1 MPAQKEVLP
10 VTGTDET
17 YIISHVDR
25 PQVSMLRRDRE
36 EVRQLSAS
44 HGKLGKDAADFLPGL
59 SKEKMQKS
67 VPLLPPIS
75 RTGTPGSPPRR
86 SPVVTPR
93 HGTPYG
99 SLGSSPEYSP
109 RLPRSRSNPLPPLQ
123 VVGSD
128 PGLDRLSPAVA
139 TTPQA
144 SPKPSKRVTINAG
157 VPMGSSTFEQALT
170 ELADEEL
177 AEDAQNIV
185 GSADLDAVVSKLA
198 LTETPDFIEEET
210 AEEIEQENASD
221 TPASATCKI
230 ITDYPPVCPDT
241 PSSPVVRRRG
251 RLVVT
256 KGQRPKS
263 LDDTDLND
271 NVQDDNKKAT
281 KSPPRSLTP
290 SRETIAPLTPRT
302 QRRFRVQFRD
312 ENTERGAV
320 VSTSGESPV
329 PPRTPAS
336 SLRQMNEV
344 VTMINQAV
352 LHSGNVSHR
361 RLVSNPRL
369 AALRKGEPHVSSN
382 PELSIQL
389 QEAKKA
395 RWVRRRES
403 KTESL
408 SDLDIRSLVRKSSD

>member
-10 VTGTDET
+10 VTGTDES
-17 YIISHVDR
+17 YIINHVDR
-25 PQVSMLRRDRE
+25 PQVSMLRRDKD

-44 HGKLGKDAADFLPGL
+44 HGRLGQRKDDFLGL
-59 SKEKMQKS
+59 SREKMQKS

-75 RTGTPGSPPRR
+75 RTGTPGSPYPSR

-99 SLGSSPEYSP
+99 SLGSSPDYSP
-109 RLPRSRSNPLPPLQ
+109 RLSRSRSNPLPPLQ

-128 PGLDRLSPAVA
+128 PGLETLSPAIV

-185 GSADLDAVVSKLA
+185 GSADLDAVVSKLV
-198 LTETPDFIEEET
+198 LTESPDFIEEET
-210 AEEIEQENASD
+210 AEEIEQENAD
-221 TPASATCKI
+221 TRVSSKI
-230 ITDYPPVCPDT
+230 ISDYPPVTPDT
-241 PSSPVVRRRG
+241 PSSPAVRRRG

-256 KGQRPKS
+256 KGPRPKS
-263 LDDTDLND
+263 LDDSDLNG
-271 NVQDDNKKAT
+271 NVPEKKAT

-290 SRETIAPLTPRT
+290 SRGSIGPLTPKT
-302 QRRFRVQFRD
+302 QRRFRVQFH
-312 ENTERGAV
+312 ENTNRAA

-329 PPRTPAS
+329 PPRTPS
-336 SLRQMNEV
+336 NSLRQMNEV

-361 RLVSNPRL
+361 RLASNPRL
-369 AALRKGEPHVSSN
+369 AALRKGEPHLSSN
-382 PELSIQL
+382 PELSL

>member
-10 VTGTDET
+10 VTGTDES
-17 YIISHVDR
+17 YIINHVER
-25 PQVSMLRRDRE
+25 PQVSMLRRDQE

-44 HGKLGKDAADFLPGL
+44 HGRLGPKKDDFLGSL

-67 VPLLPPIS
+67 VPLLPPII
-75 RTGTPGSPPRR
+75 RTGTPGSPYPSR

-128 PGLDRLSPAVA
+128 PGLDSLSPALG

-157 VPMGSSTFEQALT
+157 VPMGSSTFERALT

-185 GSADLDAVVSKLA
+185 GSADLDAVVCKLA

-210 AEEIEQENASD
+210 AEEIEQENADKPVS
-221 TPASATCKI
+221 SKI
-230 ITDYPPVCPDT
+230 ISDYPPVTPDT

-256 KGQRPKS
+256 KGPRPKS
-263 LDDTDLND
+263 LDDSDLNG
-271 NVQDDNKKAT
+271 NVSDSKKVT

-290 SRETIAPLTPRT
+290 SRENIGPLTPRT
-302 QRRFRVQFRD
+302 QRRFRVHLY
-312 ENTERGAV
+312 
-320 VSTSGESPV
+320 STAIFY
-329 PPRTPAS
+329 TYMDYNFLFS
-336 SLRQMNEV
+336 SD
-344 VTMINQAV
+344 
-352 LHSGNVSHR
+352 
-361 RLVSNPRL
+361 
-369 AALRKGEPHVSSN
+369 VSS
-382 PELSIQL
+382 
-389 QEAKKA
+389 
-395 RWVRRRES
+395 
-403 KTESL
+403 
-408 SDLDIRSLVRKSSD
+408 